1 MMSEDINGF
10 LCLKLKLHV
19 KLATVHGKKAKVK
32 RKQHK
37 TQTSPLL
44 VSKFHINEINIP
56 DISFKTNCKPVAKKL
71 LPLATLTIHDV

>member
-1 MMSEDINGF
+1 MSEDINGF

-37 TQTSPLL
+37 R
-44 VSKFHINEINIP
+44 
-56 DISFKTNCKPVAKKL
+56 
-71 LPLATLTIHDV
+71 ATVCLNMLRSTHLT